1 MSEWQCHL
9 LSCPGQLIKRRSQLR
24 GPFGDEGID
33 IICPQVAKTFRLAP
47 FFALYQ
53 KPRAAQS
60 GSVDLLLVG
69 GSNSHVI
76 FTALS
81 YNTCP
86 WLLSLHYLL
95 PWLPVS
101 QDYQLPYS
109 SLPANSHAFVAWDIL
124 SEHII
129 REILFHDF
137 IISSSNREIGP
148 CDYVYTWFQL
158 IQCGC
163 KNNWLAS
170 EQRVKS
176 VLVMCSTFSL

>member
-1 MSEWQCHL
+1 MWIVDGHWTWTMSIGHL
-9 LSCPGQLIKRRSQLR
+9 LMVSLDFPEIPYPLYPSYYVKRRSQLR

-86 WLLSLHYLL
+86 DCWACIIYFPGCQFLKITSSHILPCPQIHTHLS
-95 PWLPVS
+95 PGI
-101 QDYQLPYS
+101 
-109 SLPANSHAFVAWDIL
+109 FFL
-124 SEHII
+124 S
-129 REILFHDF
+129 
-137 IISSSNREIGP
+137 ISSVR
-148 CDYVYTWFQL
+148 F
-158 IQCGC
+158 CGTISSFHPLTG
-163 KNNWLAS
+163 K
-170 EQRVKS
+170 
-176 VLVMCSTFSL
+176 